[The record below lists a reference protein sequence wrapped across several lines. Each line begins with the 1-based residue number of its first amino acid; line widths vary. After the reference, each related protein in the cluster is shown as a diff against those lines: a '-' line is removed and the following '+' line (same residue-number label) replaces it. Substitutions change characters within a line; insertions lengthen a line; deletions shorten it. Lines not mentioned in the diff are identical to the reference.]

1 MRAVLILAL
10 VAGASGGAAAQDPVA
25 RADYL
30 MGVGR
35 VFAAESVYYWAAT
48 SKPRDPAARLALG
61 RYLASR
67 GSLRTAATLMEE
79 ARFFGGDPRIV
90 AAELAPVYE
99 RLGEYRALASLPAS
113 PLSPA
118 EQMRAEWLRDN
129 RPTRRG
135 PAIVIVPLKRAEPH
149 LVGQVVVRIGRDSIV
164 ADIDPAASG
173 LTLDTAWTRRRGI
186 RRFAPASERLPE
198 RMSGVVLE
206 LLVGQLALGNVPVS
220 FSAFGSADRA
230 VVGLDFLSRLAP
242 TFDEREWTL
251 TLRPGGRIP
260 PLARARR
267 FPTLVTRGSYSLVNG
282 TSVVQLTSSAA
293 RALLGGTRWTVGMAE
308 LLVE

>member
-1 MRAVLILAL
+1 MR
-10 VAGASGGAAAQDPVA
+10 
-25 RADYL
+25 
-30 MGVGR
+30 VGR

-48 SKPRDPAARLALG
+48 SSPKDPVARLALG

-67 GSLRTAATLMEE
+67 GALRTAATLMEE
-79 ARFFGGDPRIV
+79 ARLFGGDPRLV
-90 AAELAPVYE
+90 AAELAPIYE
-99 RLGEYRALASLPAS
+99 RLGEYRALASLADS

-118 EQMRAEWLRDN
+118 EQMRAVWLRDN

-135 PAIVIVPLKRAEPH
+135 PASVIVPLMRAEPH

-173 LTLDTAWTRRRGI
+173 LTLDTAWARRRGVT
-186 RRFAPASERLPE
+186 RFAPTAERLPD
-198 RMSGVVLE
+198 RMAGVVVE
-206 LLVGQLALGNVPVS
+206 LVVGQLSLGNVPVS
-220 FSAFGSADRA
+220 FTAHGRAERA

-242 TFDEREWTL
+242 TFDERESTL
-251 TLRPGGRIP
+251 TLRPGGRVP
-260 PLARARR
+260 ALSHARR
-267 FPTLVTRGSYSLVNG
+267 LPTLVTRGSYALVNG

-293 RALLGGTRWTVGMAE
+293 RALLGGRRWTVGMAE

>member
-1 MRAVLILAL
+1 MLLLVL
-10 VAGASGGAAAQDPVA
+10 VAVASGQAEAQDPVA

-48 SKPRDPAARLALG
+48 SKPKDPAARLALG

-67 GSLRTAATLMEE
+67 GALRTAATLMEE
-79 ARFFGGDPRIV
+79 ARFFGGDPSVV
-90 AAELAPVYE
+90 AAELAPIYE
-99 RLGEYRALASLPAS
+99 RLGEYRALASLQAS
-113 PLSPA
+113 PLLPA

-135 PAIVIVPLKRAEPH
+135 PASVIVPLRKAETH
-149 LVGQVVVRIGRDSIV
+149 LLGQVVVRIGRDSIV
-164 ADIDPAASG
+164 ADIDPTASG
-173 LTLDTAWTRRRGI
+173 LTLDTSWARRRGV
-186 RRFAPASERLPE
+186 RRFAPTTEHLPE
-198 RMSGVVLE
+198 RMAGVVAE
-206 LLVGQLALGNVPVS
+206 LTVGQLSLGNVPVS
-220 FSAFGSADRA
+220 FAAYGRVERA

-242 TFDEREWTL
+242 TFDERESTL
-251 TLRPGGRIP
+251 TLRPGGRVP
-260 PLARARR
+260 PLPRARR
-267 FPTLVTRGSYSLVNG
+267 LPTLFRRGSYALVNG
-282 TSVVQLTSSAA
+282 TSVVQLNSSAA